1 MVLLTTIKNFFTAI
15 RNFFV
20 KIFTLINDFVWPE
33 SSDAEPVSVRV
44 PKRWIKM
51 IFMLGVAGYF
61 VFKCNQLAYTGVSVN
76 ISREEADFIP
86 MPST

>member
-1 MVLLTTIKNFFTAI
+1 MVLPTTIKNFFTSI
-15 RNFFV
+15 GDST
-20 KIFTLINDFVWPE
+20 KDFVWPG

-44 PKRWIKM
+44 PKRWTKL

-61 VFKCNQLAYTGVSVN
+61 VWKSIQLASTEVSVST
-76 ISREEADFIP
+76 SRDKVDSIP